1 VAAGAPRRCFK
12 RKVTAGTGRGFLE
25 LLVICRELRLP
36 LAHQFRQL
44 GEVRRHATGLVA
56 GQPTKRWHK
65 LLCPPSALMRQIG
78 WVEEGRISGSS

>member
-1 VAAGAPRRCFK
+1 MELHRHPAVAAGAPRRCFK

-44 GEVRRHATGLVA
+44 GEVRRHAAASSLGE
-56 GQPTKRWHK
+56 
-65 LLCPPSALMRQIG
+65 ALS
-78 WVEEGRISGSS
+78 EGHPARLFSGGSFFDR

>member
-1 VAAGAPRRCFK
+1 MELHRHPAVAAGAPRRCFK

-44 GEVRRHATGLVA
+44 GEVRRHAA
-56 GQPTKRWHK
+56 GFVSS
-65 LLCPPSALMRQIG
+65 SAAL
-78 WVEEGRISGSS
+78 